1 MNDITKGLQTKLEFT
16 DQAQNSLI
24 MDEPSLKSP
33 SNYRKNVKHLTLQTT
48 NLLPILEKSEKSEE
62 LIMSSRIE
70 DQNEK
75 NQTKNSPNKW
85 KLNNFLEVK
94 VNDNTE
100 IKTPTSSQRLSAMN
114 EDRIMDL
121 FELVLNL
128 ERMKNY
134 SFYFP
139 HNNAEIIVHQLQTM
153 SSRSMKSRKRTFHRR
168 RLVGNSKNSTSIP
181 VVQSENLIKLM

>member
-94 VNDNTE
+94 
-100 IKTPTSSQRLSAMN
+100 IIAFISHI
-114 EDRIMDL
+114 IML
-121 FELVLNL
+121 
-128 ERMKNY
+128 
-134 SFYFP
+134 
-139 HNNAEIIVHQLQTM
+139 
-153 SSRSMKSRKRTFHRR
+153 
-168 RLVGNSKNSTSIP
+168 
-181 VVQSENLIKLM
+181 KL

>member
-1 MNDITKGLQTKLEFT
+1 MTVLIDNDF
-16 DQAQNSLI
+16 
-24 MDEPSLKSP
+24 
-33 SNYRKNVKHLTLQTT
+33 QTT